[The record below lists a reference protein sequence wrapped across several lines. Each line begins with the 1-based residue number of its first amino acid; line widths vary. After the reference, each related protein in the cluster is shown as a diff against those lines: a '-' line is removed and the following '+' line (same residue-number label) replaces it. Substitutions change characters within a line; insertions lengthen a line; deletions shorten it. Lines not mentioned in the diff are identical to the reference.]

1 MFRPFTASLV
11 LSLMSCAAVPQSAP
25 EVTAP
30 QAVDLTLEAY
40 TYFHEN
46 PELGGKEVKAQAF
59 IISRLQAMPGVE
71 IVSSKLA
78 PTAVIGVF
86 DTGRPGPVTA
96 LRAEMDARPL
106 TIGTVEP
113 VDHSPRS
120 QIDGVMH
127 NCGHDAHA
135 AMLLGAAEEITSQ
148 PEAYTGKIIFLFQP
162 AEEIA
167 GGADDI
173 VDEGLLS
180 ELGVEAIFAQH
191 VAPNMSVGEI
201 SITPSGSLAGSNYFD
216 LVLTGKG
223 SHAAAPYDGADMPLV
238 AARFALELSQLPAR
252 RADIAND
259 PFVFSVAQLVADA
272 GTKNVI
278 PTEAKLSGTIRAFKS
293 VDEKGGN
300 GLSIRELVEARISA
314 LAAAYDVEASFSLRT
329 GSPPTVNN
337 DQLFQ
342 ALVPGLQAR
351 VGEGL
356 EVSTERGMFSE
367 DFAYYTAVIPALYF
381 GLGVSRDGLGSGG
394 VHTPDFTLHPDALTV
409 GREFLV
415 DIVDEMN
422 GL

>member
-1 MFRPFTASLV
+1 MFKPIAASFV
-11 LSLMSCAAVPQSAP
+11 LSLMSCAAVPQGVP
-25 EVTAP
+25 E
-30 QAVDLTLEAY
+30 AVSVPSGDLTLAAY
-40 TYFHEN
+40 TFFHQN
-46 PELGGKEVKAQAF
+46 PELGGREVKAQAF
-59 IISRLQAMPGVE
+59 ITEKLRAMNGVE

-86 DTGRPGPVTA
+86 DTGRPGPVIA

-113 VDHSPRS
+113 LDHSPRS
-120 QIDGVMH
+120 QVDGVMH

-135 AMLLGAAEEITSQ
+135 AMLLGAAEAITSN
-148 PEAYTGKIIFLFQP
+148 PGAYKGKVIFLFQP

-173 VDEGLLS
+173 VEEGLLTD
-180 ELGVEAIFAQH
+180 LGVEAIFAQH
-191 VAPNMSVGEI
+191 VAPNMTVGEI
-201 SITPSGSLAGSNYFD
+201 SVTPSGSLAGSNYFD
-216 LVLTGKG
+216 LILTGKG

-259 PFVFSVAQLVADA
+259 PFVLSVAQLVADA

-293 VDEKGGN
+293 VDAKGGN

-314 LAAAYDVEASFSLRT
+314 LAGAYDVAATFELRT

-342 ALVPGLQAR
+342 TLLPGLRAR

-356 EVSTERGMFSE
+356 QVSTDRGMFSE

-381 GLGVSRDGLGSGG
+381 GLGVSKDGLGEGG
-394 VHTPDFTLHPDALTV
+394 VHTPDFTLHPDALDV
-409 GREFLV
+409 GRNFLV
-415 DIVDEMN
+415 SIASEMN
-422 GL
+422 GR